1 MSMRWWVMWWAMLP
15 IRLEWGVAAADL
27 MSVSVGEWIRGTGDF
42 WFGLPVL
49 LATPSSLAYY
59 LRNLILVYSAYSNF

>member
-1 MSMRWWVMWWAMLP
+1 MSMRWWVMWCAMLP
-15 IRLEWGVAAADL
+15 ILLEWGVAAADL
-27 MSVSVGEWIRGTGDF
+27 MSESVGEWMRGTGDF

-59 LRNLILVYSAYSNF
+59 LRNLIFVYSAYNNF